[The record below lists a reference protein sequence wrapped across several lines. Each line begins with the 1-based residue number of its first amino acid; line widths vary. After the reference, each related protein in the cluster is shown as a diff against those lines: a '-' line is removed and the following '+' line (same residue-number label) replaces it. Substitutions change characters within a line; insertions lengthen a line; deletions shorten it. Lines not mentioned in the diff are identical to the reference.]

1 MSVQITAKMVKD
13 LRESTGAG
21 PLDCKKALETTGGD
35 FDKAVEYL
43 REKGLARAAKKLGA
57 GRVMNEGIIEVY
69 SHHNQRLGVIVE
81 VNCETDFVANTPR
94 FRGFAHD
101 VALQIANLAPEYV
114 RREEVPDAVVQAE
127 RELQRRR
134 VLDEGKKENVA
145 DKIVEGRMEK
155 FYQEIVLLEQ
165 PFIKDDSKT
174 ISQLLAEVVA
184 EVGESIEIRRFARFA
199 LGETGNQDGNE

>member
-13 LRESTGAG
+13 LREATGAG

-57 GRVMNEGIIEVY
+57 GRAMNEGIIEVY
-69 SHHNQRLGVIVE
+69 SHHNQRLGVMVE

-94 FRGFAHD
+94 FRHFAHD

-114 RREEVPDAVVQAE
+114 RREDVPDAVVQAE

-155 FYQEIVLLEQ
+155 FYQEIVLMEQ

-174 ISQLLAEVVA
+174 IGQLLAEVVA

-199 LGETGNQDGNE
+199 LGETGNQDGNA